1 LPRGSSPVTVGDLA
15 PGEHSVQLDSD
26 FGLVKQI
33 VTVEAGL
40 TASLVV
46 PLSAP
51 DGAPV
56 SGWMSVTAPA
66 DVQIFEGKRLL
77 GTSQSDRLMVS
88 AGKHDIDIV
97 NDLVGYRTTRTVQVA
112 AGKVTPI
119 KVEFPKGTIAL
130 NAVPWAEVWVD
141 GEKIGETPIG
151 NLSLSLGPHE
161 VVFRHP
167 ELGEQRH
174 AALITLKAPARLSV
188 DLRKK

>member
-1 LPRGSSPVTVGDLA
+1 M
-15 PGEHSVQLDSD
+15 
-26 FGLVKQI
+26 
-33 VTVEAGL
+33 
-40 TASLVV
+40 V
-46 PLSAP
+46 PLSSP
-51 DGAPV
+51 EGAPV

-66 DVQIFEGKRLL
+66 DVQIFENKRLL

-88 AGKHDIDIV
+88 AGKHDIEIV

-151 NLSLSLGPHE
+151 NLS
-161 VVFRHP
+161 
-167 ELGEQRH
+167 
-174 AALITLKAPARLSV
+174 PARSRV
-188 DLRKK
+188 PSSRTRRAASCRVGHAQDAGPPQC